1 MSRARIG
8 SGTEHVYDHLHQRIH
23 DPWTEH
29 EVFWF
34 GGVLVV
40 VRRPDGSVFIDI
52 VNVTIDGHERRA
64 KYERAKAA
72 GRARR
77 SWSRRT

>member
-1 MSRARIG
+1 MSRFWIG
-8 SGTEHVYDHLHQRIH
+8 SGTEHVYAHRQIH

-40 VRRPDGSVFIDI
+40 VRRPDGSVFIDV